1 MEFKEIVEKR
11 YACRKFDGR
20 SLPAGKVDELIE
32 MVRLAPS
39 GLNLQPWKI
48 KVVTDQETKKELFPA
63 TFDQPQIT
71 TCSHVL
77 VFCANTDLD
86 FLISKIEQDMREAG
100 APEGMCEYV
109 LGLARR
115 MNQGL
120 SFDEKV
126 AWAKSQ
132 VYLAVANALLGA
144 KALGFDSCPITS
156 FQPEAYARILRIP
169 EHLVPTLVCPIGYAA
184 DTAQP
189 KRRLSKED
197 IVF

>member
-1 MEFKEIVEKR
+1 
-11 YACRKFDGR
+11 
-20 SLPAGKVDELIE
+20 
-32 MVRLAPS
+32 
-39 GLNLQPWKI
+39 
-48 KVVTDQETKKELFPA
+48 
-63 TFDQPQIT
+63 
-71 TCSHVL
+71 
-77 VFCANTDLD
+77 
-86 FLISKIEQDMREAG
+86 MR
-100 APEGMCEYV
+100 EYV
-109 LGLARR
+109 LGLARG

-120 SFDEKV
+120 SFDEKL

-156 FQPEAYARILRIP
+156 FQPEEYARILSIP